1 MSAIVKSP
9 TICSCRAVDVSR
21 SSLAARCVSF
31 YQTFCLCLRLLV
43 RFLSPRCNRRFLL
56 SLCGRTRR
64 RLVRS
69 HTDMPGKA
77 TPEYAQTGKPKQA
90 FTPVQQRA
98 VFEERIQLE
107 VRGLPWGCWA

>member
-1 MSAIVKSP
+1 MKSP
-9 TICSCRAVDVSR
+9 SICSRQINLSHASR
-21 SSLAARCVSF
+21 WFDFFQRGE
-31 YQTFCLCLRLLV
+31 QTF
-43 RFLSPRCNRRFLL
+43 SPVVV
-56 SLCGRTRR
+56 RTRR

>member
-1 MSAIVKSP
+1 MKSP
-9 TICSCRAVDVSR
+9 SICSRQINLVAPVGSI
-21 SSLAARCVSF
+21 SF
-31 YQTFCLCLRLLV
+31 SEV
-43 RFLSPRCNRRFLL
+43 NRRFLL

>member
-9 TICSCRAVDVSR
+9 SICRERISHLKLRVVRSISFSRGVTDVFS
-21 SSLAARCVSF
+21 
-31 YQTFCLCLRLLV
+31 
-43 RFLSPRCNRRFLL
+43 L

-107 VRGLPWGCWA
+107 VRRLPWGCWA